1 MTGQKYTIGVD
12 IGATK
17 IASVL
22 VDSNGNILADDYR
35 MTDPTAGEDGTFERI
50 VTSIMN
56 VMGGQIEISGIGIDV
71 PGVVDPTLGTVENAV
86 NLGWEKVALREEIQ
100 KRIPKPIPIYME
112 RDTYAQTLGEYY
124 FGTAKNVSD
133 YVYLGIGSGLG
144 AGALVNGSLL
154 QGSNRAAL
162 EIGHLGL
169 TGLTLTCGCGRVGCA
184 ETLLSGPG
192 MVKTYL
198 SNTWRPDLPLNGST
212 ATGISAQD
220 ILVRAQSGE
229 ARALLVVNEVGW
241 YLGELISDLLMILN
255 PSLIVIGGG
264 LGASAFNQVSASMH
278 AEIVRR
284 SMPDNYQNLRIEK
297 STLRSSALGAASLVW
312 YSQSTQGI
320 PF

>member
-1 MTGQKYTIGVD
+1 MTRHEYTVGVD

-22 VDSNGNILADDYR
+22 VDKNGNILANDYR

-50 VTSIMN
+50 VTGIMN
-56 VMGGQIEISGIGIDV
+56 VTGGHYEISGIGIDV
-71 PGVVDPTLGTVENAV
+71 PGVVDPVLGTVENAV
-86 NLGWEKVALREEIQ
+86 NLGWEKVTLREEIQ

-124 FGTAKNVSD
+124 FGTARNVTD

-154 QGSNRAAL
+154 QGSKRAAL

-169 TGLTLTCGCGRVGCA
+169 TGLTLTCGCGRIGCA

-198 SNTWRPDLPLNGST
+198 SNTWQPDLPLNDST
-212 ATGISAQD
+212 STGLSAQE
-220 ILVRAQSGE
+220 ILARAQSGD
-229 ARALLVVNEVGW
+229 ARAMLLVDEFGR

-255 PSLIVIGGG
+255 PSLVVIGGG
-264 LGASAFNQVSASMH
+264 LGASAFDQISSSMH

-284 SMPDNYQNLRIEK
+284 SMPDNYRNLRIEK

-312 YSQSTQGI
+312 YSQNQL
-320 PF
+320 